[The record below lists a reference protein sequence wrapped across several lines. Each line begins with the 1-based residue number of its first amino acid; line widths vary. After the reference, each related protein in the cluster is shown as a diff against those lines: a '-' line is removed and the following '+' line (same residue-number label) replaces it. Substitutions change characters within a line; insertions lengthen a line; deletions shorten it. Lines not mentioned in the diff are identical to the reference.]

1 MVKRMRIDINA
12 GMLIS
17 EITTWSIMVVAG
29 AVLHKG
35 GVQDIGTAADAAK
48 ALEPLVSS
56 FPNAGFLA
64 KLIFA
69 IGIIGLGFLA
79 VPVLSGSAAYAVSEA
94 VNWDSGLSLKLKK
107 AHGFYGI
114 ITIATLIGLVI
125 NFVGIDPVKALVY
138 AAVLNGVASVPL
150 IYIIIKISSD
160 KKVMGENKSGA
171 LSKSLLWLT
180 FIGMG
185 AAAVSMFVL
194 MFKGG

>member
-1 MVKRMRIDINA
+1 M
-12 GMLIS
+12 
-17 EITTWSIMVVAG
+17 AG

-35 GVQDIGTAADAAK
+35 GVQDISTAADAAK

-94 VNWDSGLSLKLKK
+94 VNWATGLSLKLKK

-114 ITIATLIGLVI
+114 ITIATLIGLII